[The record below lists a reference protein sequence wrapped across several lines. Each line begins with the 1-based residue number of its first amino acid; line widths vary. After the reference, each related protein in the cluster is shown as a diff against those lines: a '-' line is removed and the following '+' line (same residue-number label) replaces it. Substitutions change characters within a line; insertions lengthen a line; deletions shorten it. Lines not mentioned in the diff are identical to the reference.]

1 MLVINALEGSKLNAE
16 DLVRKSVVVEGHRDV
31 YEALYHRSLGESHPI
46 GNVVA
51 RRLIQCGVDLCVYAV
66 CGDSYSHTDNTGHF
80 VESAYENF
88 DMMRT
93 ELERSEG
100 SFRVILGQDDLPS
113 APEPGVTRFLL
124 HFEGGKPLGGQLA
137 HLRNFHRLGL
147 RSMQIT
153 WNFRNELGDGVWE
166 ERTQGGL
173 THFGVAVV
181 KEMNRLK
188 MVIDLS
194 HLTRKGF
201 FDALEA
207 SQGPLIVSH
216 SNASS
221 VYKNPR
227 AIDDDQIKAIAE
239 RRGLVGILAIGR
251 VVKAE
256 GATVEDVVDHLEYMA
271 NLVGV
276 DYVALGFDFTK
287 YDGPR
292 TLKDRHHPNKS
303 LTPIKNLEEIE
314 DIPKLVEALQ
324 RRGFKDGEVKK
335 ILGENYLRVLRAIL

>member
-1 MLVINALEGSKLNAE
+1 M
-16 DLVRKSVVVEGHRDV
+16 
-31 YEALYHRSLGESHPI
+31 
-46 GNVVA
+46 
-51 RRLIQCGVDLCVYAV
+51 
-66 CGDSYSHTDNTGHF
+66 
-80 VESAYENF
+80 
-88 DMMRT
+88 
-93 ELERSEG
+93 
-100 SFRVILGQDDLPS
+100 
-113 APEPGVTRFLL
+113 APEPRITRLLL
-124 HFEGGKPLGGQLA
+124 HFEGGKSLGGELF

-147 RSMQIT
+147 RSMQLT

-181 KEMNRLK
+181 QEMNRLK

-194 HLTRKGF
+194 HLTRRGF
-201 FDALEA
+201 FDALEI
-207 SQGPLIVSH
+207 SRDPVIVSH

-221 VYKNPR
+221 VYKNSR
-227 AIDDDQIKAIAE
+227 TLDDDQIKAMAE
-239 RRGLVGILAIGR
+239 QKGLVGILAIGR
-251 VVKAE
+251 MIKAE
-256 GATVEDVVDHLEYMA
+256 GATVEDVVDHLGYMA

-324 RRGFKDGEVKK
+324 NRGFRDDDIKK
-335 ILGENYLRVLRAIL
+335 ILGENYIRVLRAILL